1 MAVLQKIR
9 GWGIWLSL
17 IIAFA
22 LLLFL
27 IDPSVISR
35 LFGSEA
41 PRETY
46 GYVAGEEITN
56 EDFYGVYQKLNI
68 TSDRGDGFQRAW
80 SDIVYTRLLE
90 PWYEKAG
97 VRIAD
102 AQVDEVMGNV
112 TEEELAYYGEANVR
126 QMIRQNLS
134 GSNYISVF
142 NQTSYINDLYLDRI
156 YDDSNRTI
164 TVDMLK
170 LDAPTAGTEITDDEV
185 RAAYKARKY
194 GWAPRNSEVE
204 VVNVHIYPSDAD
216 MEAAEENYNKDYET
230 FAAAENAVTFVRRN
244 SDEAFREV
252 RYYQKDGDL
261 PEALND
267 KIFGEGQ
274 ELTGV
279 IADGYDFTSARV
291 VATEQRSFFGMV
303 SVYMVNETE
312 KADSLLAL
320 LNTGAE
326 TAENLVANHEIA
338 SYGNFPL
345 TVNNAKATIA
355 QGVQI
360 DFGVDCLEQPVGQY
374 AIKDYSGVRF
384 FYALTEKDQPVQVKK
399 VAIFSRHINPSK
411 ATVKAVTDS
420 VKLFHSQVKSIDDL
434 GGAGLRFGKMA
445 MIYDKTVYDSD
456 NSYRSLEGTVE
467 NLKSLTKSVF
477 DHKTGDVVYYSNAS
491 SYDLFLVGIKSFRPE
506 GCASFEEVEDALRY
520 ELLTRK
526 AAQARL
532 AAVRQ
537 EAAGEKDIEAL
548 AAKFEAEPVFGKVL
562 SMDDARLIG
571 AASALEA
578 GEVGM
583 IDGLDGKVYVFRV
596 VSSEVK
602 NSVEKD
608 QLRDNY
614 LMSEYYRFY
623 QGEPLQYVYR
633 INNVT
638 DYYYRLY

>member
-80 SDIVYTRLLE
+80 NDIVYTRLFG

-112 TEEELAYYGEANVR
+112 TEEELAFYGEANVR
-126 QMIRQNLS
+126 QMIKQNLS
-134 GSNYISVF
+134 ASNYISVF
-142 NQTSYINDLYLDRI
+142 NQTSYINDLFLDRI

-170 LDAPTAGTEITDDEV
+170 LDAPTAGTEISDDEV

-204 VVNVHIYPSDAD
+204 VVNVHIYPSAAD
-216 MEAAEENYNKDYET
+216 MEAAEEDYNKDYET
-230 FAAAENAVTFVRRN
+230 FSTADNAVAFVRRN
-244 SDEAFREV
+244 SDEAFRDV

-267 KIFGEGQ
+267 KIFGEGK
-274 ELTGV
+274 ELTEV

-291 VATEQRSFFGMV
+291 VATEQRSFSGNI

-312 KADSLLAL
+312 KADSLIAL

-338 SYGNFPL
+338 SYGNFPV

-360 DFGVDCLEQPVGQY
+360 DFGIDCLAQPVGQY
-374 AIKDYSGVRF
+374 AVKDFSGARF
-384 FYALTEKDQPVQVKK
+384 FYTLTEKDQPVEVKK

-434 GGAGLRFGKMA
+434 SGAGMRFGKMA
-445 MIYDKTVYDSD
+445 MIYDMTVYDS
-456 NSYRSLEGTVE
+456 NNNYRSLEGTVE

-477 DHKTGDVVYYSNAS
+477 DHKPGDVVYQSNAS
-491 SYDLFLVGIKSFRPE
+491 TYDLFLVGVKTFRPE

-526 AAQARL
+526 AAKARL

-548 AAKFEAEPVFGKVL
+548 AAKFETEPVFGKVL

-596 VSSEVK
+596 VSSDVK

-608 QLRDNY
+608 QLRNNY